1 MAHGIFIGLSTIDVV
16 YRLKTFPQ
24 SNAKVVADSQDAY
37 VGGPATNAAI
47 AFSQLGGQSTLVSAV
62 GRHSMAAFV
71 RDELQK
77 FSVHLVDVTPGW
89 EESPAVSAVSVD
101 SAGHRNVISAN
112 GTRVANPSLQI
123 DARAFDSAKILMVD
137 GHYPQVCLAWAREAK
152 ARGVRVVLDG
162 GSWKDGSD
170 ELLKI
175 IDTAIC
181 SADFK
186 PAGCKSDED
195 VVEFLKSRGVAR
207 IAITKG
213 PDPIVFS
220 SGMTSGTLT
229 VPAVS
234 AVDTMGAGDVFHGAY
249 CYFAATG
256 LGFVEALGEAAEVAS
271 ESCRHHG
278 TRAWADS
285 RQLTTS

>member
-71 RDELQK
+71 RNELEE
-77 FSVHLVDVTPGW
+77 FSVQLIDVTPAS
-89 EESPAVSAVSVD
+89 EESPTVSVVTVD
-101 SAGHRNVISAN
+101 SAGLRTVISAN
-112 GTRVANPSLQI
+112 GARVANPSLQV
-123 DARAFDSAKILMVD
+123 DAGAFDSARIVLVD
-137 GHYPQVCLAWAREAK
+137 GHYPAVCLAWAREAK